1 MEELTFNT
9 VIFNNSIGN
18 YLRALLIIFAVY
30 IFLKFFDRIILKR
43 IKIIVKKYS
52 KSFCELLEDIIDKRV
67 YPLVY
72 FLTFYFIFKQ
82 LKTVTFLDN
91 IIRIFLIIFT
101 VFYSVLVLQDVL
113 SYLIKKYWDKKQRSD
128 EQQKLL
134 SIILLLFKIILWS
147 IALLFVLDNLNIQIT
162 GLITGLGIGG
172 IAVAFAAQNILN
184 DLFNYF
190 TIYFD
195 KPFDVGD
202 FVIVG
207 DYKGNIEHIG
217 IKTTRIRSLS
227 GEQLIISNTDL
238 VNSRVNNYKR
248 MEKRRINFSFGV
260 TYNTP
265 LEKLKKIPVIIE
277 EIIKENEKTEF
288 ARAHFSEYAD
298 FSLVF
303 QAVYYVLDSD
313 YTVYMDIQQQIN
325 FKLRERFDE
334 LGVEFA
340 FPTRTIYLNE
350 NKNKIN
356 DQNNNDFVNN
366 SRENNS

>member
-1 MEELTFNT
+1 MEELTLNT
-9 VIFNNSIGN
+9 VIFNNSLSN
-18 YLRALLIIFAVY
+18 YLRALLIVAAVY
-30 IFLKFFDRIILKR
+30 VIIRFFDRIVLNR
-43 IKIIVKKYS
+43 IKVFVKKYS
-52 KSFCELLEDIIDKRV
+52 KSFCELLENIVDKRV
-67 YPLVY
+67 YPLIY
-72 FLTFYFIFKQ
+72 FLTFYFVFNQ
-82 LKTVTFLDN
+82 LKTIEFIDN
-91 IIRIFLIIFT
+91 IIRIFLIIFA
-101 VFYSVLVLQDVL
+101 VFYSVLVIQDIL
-113 SYLIKKYWDKKQRSD
+113 SYIIKKSWDKKQRSE

-195 KPFDVGD
+195 KPFDIGD

-265 LEKLKKIPVIIE
+265 LDKLKKIPAVIE
-277 EIIKENEKTEF
+277 EIIKDVEKTEF
-288 ARAHFSEYAD
+288 ARAHFSEYAE
-298 FSLVF
+298 FSLLF

-313 YTVYMDIQQQIN
+313 YKIYMDIQQQIN
-325 FKLRERFDE
+325 FKLRERLDE

-350 NKNKIN
+350 EIN
-356 DQNNNDFVNN
+356 NYP
-366 SRENNS
+366 ENNLNKDK